1 MCLAVPMK
9 LIKIE
14 GEKGLVEV
22 GGVQREVGLQLM
34 ENVKAGDYLI
44 VHAGFAIQK
53 LNEKDALITL
63 ALFREMENLD

>member
-22 GGVQREVGLQLM
+22 GGVQREVGMQLM

-53 LNEKDALITL
+53 LDEKDALITL

>member
-14 GEKGLVEV
+14 GEMGLVEV
-22 GGVQREVGLQLM
+22 GGVQREVGLQLV
-34 ENVKAGDYLI
+34 EDVKTGDYLI

-53 LNEKDALITL
+53 LNEKDALETL
-63 ALFREMENLD
+63 ALFREMEKL

>member
-14 GEKGLVEV
+14 GEMGLVEV
-22 GGVQREVGLQLM
+22 GNVRREVGLQLM
-34 ENVKAGDYLI
+34 EEVKTGDYLI

-53 LNEKDALITL
+53 LNEKDALETL
-63 ALFREMENLD
+63 ALFREMENL

>member
-22 GGVQREVGLQLM
+22 GSVQREVGLQLV
-34 ENVKAGDYLI
+34 EDVKAGDYLI

-53 LNEKDALITL
+53 LNEKEALETL
-63 ALFREMENLD
+63 ALFREMENL

>member
-22 GGVQREVGLQLM
+22 GGVQRKVGLQLM

>member
-14 GEKGLVEV
+14 GEMGLVEV
-22 GGVQREVGLQLM
+22 GGVQREVELQLM
-34 ENVKAGDYLI
+34 EDVKAGDYLI

-53 LNEKDALITL
+53 LNEKDALETL
-63 ALFREMENLD
+63 ALFREMENL